1 VRLPGAPQR
10 VRARRRRP
18 PLTAAFDNATEVG
31 RRVGGGAGPSG
42 PLPALRGAPRARP
55 RPPSPCSGNGR
66 GNVEDR
72 VGCRGRSLFV
82 PVPSFRDAAASDRRL
97 PGDCLDPGAG
107 KRRHGP
113 GTPGPGLFG
122 EDRGAPSPLPPA
134 ALPCARRETRRRGRQ
149 GALTVG
155 GPTATR
161 PGPPARAAGSASPW
175 APSTSRS
182 ATPRPG
188 RWSPP
193 TGASGARP
201 RPTAPTRPCGPGCC
215 ARGPRAGGTRA
226 PGRRCRRSPCRS
238 WTRRP
243 PRASPPA
250 PGCCATR
257 APGAAGPPPWRACRA
272 RSRPPAAST
281 ARRWPRP
288 AARAAAGDGR
298 VEYGEGVGL
307 GACDGAPGLP
317 GGGGRRAADE
327 LGARRRPGVLPRR
340 RQGAPRIGRHHRR
353 LPRLR
358 DARAGR
364 GVHVDARVRGR
375 APRPGAE
382 GAAARAGEVPRAEV
396 GRGLRLVERLVPGRP
411 GPRGH
416 VLPGV
421 RARRRGP
428 RVLRPDGAREDPHGH
443 RARDRRDLG
452 RLPRGVLA
460 DGPAGAAAGQGQEG
474 GDARQAARRRCQGE
488 AAGPG
493 RVRSRALRRGRGEA
507 AVPGD
512 IREPREGGA

>member
-1 VRLPGAPQR
+1 VPREEPLRARPVVPRRRR
-10 VRARRRRP
+10 VRPQAARGLPRPRRGQAPPRARHARARALRGGQGRALAAAAGRAPVREAGDQEARQAGGPHRGRPHRHSAGPACARRRVGVA
-18 PLTAAFDNATEVG
+18 LGAFDVTVCDASTGEVVATHGREWGEAPTDGSDPTLRPGLLCARPAG
-31 RRVGGGAGPSG
+31 RRDPSAGAS
-42 PLPALRGAPRARP
+42 LPAEPVSFLDAEAP
-55 RPPSPCSGNGR
+55 
-66 GNVEDR
+66 
-72 VGCRGRSLFV
+72 
-82 PVPSFRDAAASDRRL
+82 
-97 PGDCLDPGAG
+97 AG
-107 KRRHGP
+107 
-113 GTPGPGLFG
+113 L
-122 EDRGAPSPLPPA
+122 
-134 ALPCARRETRRRGRQ
+134 
-149 GALTVG
+149 
-155 GPTATR
+155 
-161 PGPPARAAGSASPW
+161 
-175 APSTSRS
+175 
-182 ATPRPG
+182 
-188 RWSPP
+188 
-193 TGASGARP
+193 
-201 RPTAPTRPCGPGCC
+201 
-215 ARGPRAGGTRA
+215 
-226 PGRRCRRSPCRS
+226 
-238 WTRRP
+238 
-243 PRASPPA
+243 
-250 PGCCATR
+250 
-257 APGAAGPPPWRACRA
+257 AAGPGVLRDEGAGRGW
-272 RSRPPAAST
+272 PAAVEGM
-281 ARRWPRP
+281 PRSLAATGGVDRASVAP
-288 AARAAAGDGR
+288 SAARAAAGDGR

-493 RVRSRALRRGRGEA
+493 RVRPRALRRGRGEA

>member
-1 VRLPGAPQR
+1 MIGVDRTGDMR
-10 VRARRRRP
+10 RRARR
-18 PLTAAFDNATEVG
+18 
-31 RRVGGGAGPSG
+31 
-42 PLPALRGAPRARP
+42 
-55 RPPSPCSGNGR
+55 
-66 GNVEDR
+66 
-72 VGCRGRSLFV
+72 
-82 PVPSFRDAAASDRRL
+82 
-97 PGDCLDPGAG
+97 
-107 KRRHGP
+107 
-113 GTPGPGLFG
+113 
-122 EDRGAPSPLPPA
+122 
-134 ALPCARRETRRRGRQ
+134 
-149 GALTVG
+149 G
-155 GPTATR
+155 GPVA
-161 PGPPARAAGSASPW
+161 PIARAVGVSE
-175 APSTSRS
+175 
-182 ATPRPG
+182 
-188 RWSPP
+188 
-193 TGASGARP
+193 
-201 RPTAPTRPCGPGCC
+201 PTARKH
-215 ARGPRAGGTRA
+215 ARMGDL
-226 PGRRCRRSPCRS
+226 SPD
-238 WTRRP
+238 
-243 PRASPPA
+243 
-250 PGCCATR
+250 
-257 APGAAGPPPWRACRA
+257 
-272 RSRPPAAST
+272 
-281 ARRWPRP
+281 P
-288 AARAAAGDGR
+288 AARAAVREARGPEGLERRGVAAGGARVVPGRGGPRGPRRRPRGAARRGRRARLARRRGGHAALARGDGR
-298 VEYGEGVGL
+298 VEYGEGFGL
-307 GACDGAPGLP
+307 GACDGAPGLL

-493 RVRSRALRRGRGEA
+493 RVRPRALRRGRGEA